1 MRITRQLEDF
11 IRSKVDAKIAPVLG
25 EQEYEDTV
33 SMCEQWG
40 ADLTEKVNTMVRSE
54 FDAFV
59 KAHPELE
66 GAELS
71 NSLERFNKLHIR
83 YAKAVFSNEMEEKR
97 KLRSDYVD
105 EVCQRVCIDAT
116 QCKDT
121 ADILQLIDKIIK

>member
-1 MRITRQLEDF
+1 MRITRQIEDF

-25 EQEYEDTV
+25 EKEHADTV

-66 GAELS
+66 GAELV
-71 NSLERFNKLHIR
+71 NTLEHFNKLYIR
-83 YAKAVFSNEMEEKR
+83 YAKAAFLKDIEEKR
-97 KLRSDYVD
+97 KLRNDYVG

-121 ADILQLIDKIIK
+121 ADILQLIDKIVK